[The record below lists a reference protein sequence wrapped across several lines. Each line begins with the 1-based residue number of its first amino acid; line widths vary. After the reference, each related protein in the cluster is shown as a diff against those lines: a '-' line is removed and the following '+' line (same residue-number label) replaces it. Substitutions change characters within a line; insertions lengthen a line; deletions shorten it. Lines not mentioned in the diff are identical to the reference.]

1 MLTHHRHNATPA
13 TSHPPWP
20 KAQISVASAPRRV
33 LAGNPLCSPAPFSHL
48 AHPPPVSSSHPFT
61 FFGYPAP
68 GFRVALTTTSRW
80 RSFFTASFAYHLLPR
95 SLWVSRKF
103 AGYRVRARATGWP
116 HRGVLAT
123 NHHADLDFACRMF
136 REPSSTEA
144 SKGHH
149 LKDPTAAARSTIRR
163 QPSLRRS
170 SRYGGSTL
178 RGAPHLHRFGRAPF
192 QDSMTSN
199 SFLNRRSIGDM
210 LAREARVLGYP
221 MNSPHGDDPLD
232 GSAEANRRE
241 GQRLLAD
248 AARHG
253 QPGRQLRVPRDTTT
267 LAELLNR
274 PSPGDGPTSQQP
286 QAAASEHPPF
296 SRRFAPAIAY
306 HSAISSDP
314 YENARVSPFPTT
326 ESSRG
331 VPAPQRVPQ
340 LRRVVEQSI
349 GDLNRAGREPVVDGL
364 GDRERSLSPDD
375 EDHAHDAWETLL
387 TTITPD
393 ANLPSN
399 DSSFASTSASATN
412 ATNASRNGTAMT
424 SVNSSQAMPPSFD
437 PERARMI
444 LNPYPEYL
452 NPCDYPTSSDS
463 ESDTELNLEEN
474 RRSRRR
480 RTAPRL
486 PFMDTL
492 RQSHDLN
499 STMSSQPP
507 ISTLSLSIYD
517 STSDPDFQQM
527 QAILD
532 RLARR
537 EEIPEHWWAA
547 AGLSRTVGRRLG
559 AGDETPESDSAE
571 GPSRQII

>member
-1 MLTHHRHNATPA
+1 
-13 TSHPPWP
+13 
-20 KAQISVASAPRRV
+20 
-33 LAGNPLCSPAPFSHL
+33 
-48 AHPPPVSSSHPFT
+48 
-61 FFGYPAP
+61 
-68 GFRVALTTTSRW
+68 
-80 RSFFTASFAYHLLPR
+80 
-95 SLWVSRKF
+95 
-103 AGYRVRARATGWP
+103 
-116 HRGVLAT
+116 
-123 NHHADLDFACRMF
+123 MF

-144 SKGHH
+144 SKSHH
-149 LKDPTAAARSTIRR
+149 LKDPTATARSTIRR
-163 QPSLRRS
+163 QPSIRRS
-170 SRYGGSTL
+170 SRYGGPTL

-221 MNSPHGDDPLD
+221 MTSPHEDEPFDDA
-232 GSAEANRRE
+232 AEANRRE
-241 GQRLLAD
+241 VGQRLLAD

-253 QPGRQLRVPRDTTT
+253 QPGRRLRIPRDATTV
-267 LAELLNR
+267 AELINR
-274 PSPGDGPTSQQP
+274 PSPGDGPTGQQ
-286 QAAASEHPPF
+286 QTASEHPPF
-296 SRRFAPAIAY
+296 SRRFAPATAY
-306 HSAISSDP
+306 HSAITSD
-314 YENARVSPFPTT
+314 ASPFPTT

-340 LRRVVEQSI
+340 LRRAVEQSI
-349 GDLNRAGREPVVDGL
+349 SGLNRAGRDSAMDGL

-375 EDHAHDAWETLL
+375 DDHAHDAWETLL

-399 DSSFASTSASATN
+399 DSSFASASAS
-412 ATNASRNGTAMT
+412 ATNASRNGTAIT
-424 SVNSSQAMPPSFD
+424 SANSSQAMPSNGFD
-437 PERARMI
+437 TERTRMI

-463 ESDTELNLEEN
+463 ESDTELNLEDN

-507 ISTLSLSIYD
+507 ISTFSLSFYD

-559 AGDETPESDSAE
+559 AGDETPESDSAD